1 MGSAESQFDDGVL
14 PGDSQRDERSPQFLT
29 PDMLER
35 TWLDLDPSPDLE
47 LPWEKGIWGSI
58 FCNKPFCVS
67 PQRKW
72 KRLACPADPQR
83 EQPEKPTKMPRRI
96 LVADH
101 WRQIVANT
109 DAISWKEDQEA
120 KMDVAL
126 KRWFDIIS
134 QFPEIHE
141 TVKQLHLLAG
151 LAEQLRML
159 RDILSGKAPATLIK
173 RANSMLKYIEK
184 LREAKVQVP
193 GDESFLYA
201 YFCDLR
207 NSGIAL
213 SRLRSIVEAIRFTE
227 FVFGIEGLSQRLL
240 SKRCIGASRRVG
252 ETVLKQ
258 SDPFTVEQLSILHGV
273 LHDKSALFWDR
284 LVSGA
289 ALVAV
294 YTRSRWMD
302 MQHTDEVVMDPD
314 PNDPVFV
321 ELKIKE
327 FKTKKANAWRGG
339 VMAAVGP
346 ALGVVQGNWVRT
358 WWELRQQLGDQFG
371 SGVPLMPA
379 PDGEGSATVRPLSTE
394 EFSKWVKMILDRNG
408 GLPEDCKISS
418 HSCKATLLS
427 FLAKFGASIPD
438 REILGGH
445 TGRMKSVLTYSRD
458 SLASPLRVL
467 SHMLERIRQGSFNP
481 NATRSGMMTADVKVE
496 VLSVGEDDET
506 WEAVDRQ
513 QQDLD
518 EEAGED
524 LGSGSD
530 TSSSSEEEQAAATH
544 AARMVSAPKAPA
556 GTELRQHPKSRML
569 HLIQEDHKR
578 YLLCGRKV
586 EMANGSLY
594 KPPASLRW
602 DTPCC
607 SHCWRA
613 SNTPLTSR
621 LR

>member
-14 PGDSQRDERSPQFLT
+14 PGDSQREEHSPQFLT
-29 PDMLER
+29 PDMLKR

-134 QFPEIHE
+134 QFPEFHE

-240 SKRCIGASRRVG
+240 SERCIGASRRVG

-284 LVSGA
+284 
-289 ALVAV
+289 
-294 YTRSRWMD
+294 
-302 MQHTDEVVMDPD
+302 
-314 PNDPVFV
+314 
-321 ELKIKE
+321 
-327 FKTKKANAWRGG
+327 
-339 VMAAVGP
+339 
-346 ALGVVQGNWVRT
+346 
-358 WWELRQQLGDQFG
+358 
-371 SGVPLMPA
+371 
-379 PDGEGSATVRPLSTE
+379 
-394 EFSKWVKMILDRNG
+394 
-408 GLPEDCKISS
+408 
-418 HSCKATLLS
+418 
-427 FLAKFGASIPD
+427 
-438 REILGGH
+438 
-445 TGRMKSVLTYSRD
+445 
-458 SLASPLRVL
+458 
-467 SHMLERIRQGSFNP
+467 
-481 NATRSGMMTADVKVE
+481 
-496 VLSVGEDDET
+496 
-506 WEAVDRQ
+506 
-513 QQDLD
+513 
-518 EEAGED
+518 
-524 LGSGSD
+524 
-530 TSSSSEEEQAAATH
+530 
-544 AARMVSAPKAPA
+544 
-556 GTELRQHPKSRML
+556 
-569 HLIQEDHKR
+569 
-578 YLLCGRKV
+578 
-586 EMANGSLY
+586 
-594 KPPASLRW
+594 
-602 DTPCC
+602 
-607 SHCWRA
+607 
-613 SNTPLTSR
+613 
-621 LR
+621 